1 MIVVVGSRHDEV
13 ATRLVERWPSA
24 ALCSAEDL
32 TTEGWVWSSDKA
44 DQRRWIVDGRSVVDG
59 DVDGVFLRRSGVHPE
74 ELVGIH
80 PDDREYMAAEIRAF
94 LVLVLATTGAV
105 VVNPVAH
112 GGLGDE
118 VLRPERWIAAAAERG
133 IAIAPLHLASTP
145 TPTPDGHRGLVVVD
159 VVGEQSF
166 GDAPEVLRRAAVAV
180 ADALDLA
187 WAAVVFDELGRLV
200 VVSTRPAPGEAAVEA
215 LGRLLAGDLVGARR

>member
-32 TTEGWVWSSDKA
+32 TTEGWIWSPETPE
-44 DQRRWIVDGRSVVDG
+44 QRRWVVSGRLVVDH
-59 DVDGVFLRRSGVHPE
+59 DVSGVFLRRSGVHPE
-74 ELVGIH
+74 EFLGIH

-105 VVNPVAH
+105 VVNPVGP

-133 IAIAPLHLASTP
+133 IANAPLHLASASTP
-145 TPTPDGHRGLVVVD
+145 VQSGGMVVVD
-159 VVGEQSF
+159 VVGEQPF
-166 GDAPEVLRRAAVAV
+166 GDAPEILRRAAVVV
-180 ADALDLA
+180 AGALDLA

-200 VVSTRPAPGEAAVEA
+200 MVSTRPAPATPAVDA
-215 LGRLLAGDLVGARR
+215 LGRLLAGDLVGAQR